1 MAIRIVEVTSTP
13 KRIDVAAPAGYG
25 TGTGAVTGRNVG
37 NLASPTTEHRYS
49 SWPFLAVGN
58 IANASV
64 PADPDDV
71 RNIKL
76 FEYAPREEI
85 TIKAAANEQVW
96 AYCLIDGARTELR
109 LDDVI
114 T

>member
-13 KRIDVAAPAGYG
+13 KRIDVAEASGGFG

-58 IANASV
+58 VTDAQATAGITRAT
-64 PADPDDV
+64 
-71 RNIKL
+71 KL
-76 FEYAPREEI
+76 FEYVPREEI
-85 TIKAAANEQVW
+85 TIKPAANEQVW
-96 AYCLIDGARTELR
+96 AFCLIDGARTELR